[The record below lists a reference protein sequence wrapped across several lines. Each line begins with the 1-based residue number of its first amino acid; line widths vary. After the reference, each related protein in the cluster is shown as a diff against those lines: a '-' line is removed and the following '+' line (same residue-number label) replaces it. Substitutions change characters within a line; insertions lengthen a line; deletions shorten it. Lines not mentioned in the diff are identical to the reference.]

1 MHNRWAGGVVGVTP
15 EGMGH
20 HILYSVK
27 LTLQEIFYFS
37 AFLYQYIEYFVF
49 LEVPRRGVQPP
60 PPQFPL
66 NLPLLLAC

>member
-27 LTLQEIFYFS
+27 LTLTTRNILF
-37 AFLYQYIEYFVF
+37 
-49 LEVPRRGVQPP
+49 
-60 PPQFPL
+60 
-66 NLPLLLAC
+66 